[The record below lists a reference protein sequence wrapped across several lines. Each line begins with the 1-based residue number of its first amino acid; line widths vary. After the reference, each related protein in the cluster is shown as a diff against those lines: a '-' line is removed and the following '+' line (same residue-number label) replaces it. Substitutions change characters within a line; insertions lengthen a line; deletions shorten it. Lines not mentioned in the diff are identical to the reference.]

1 MPNRTRVPGRTT
13 VFQSLSLLMAAA
25 VTGGCG
31 GGDGNYSDDAAPT
44 VTLAAP
50 SGAISR
56 SVTLTATANDNRG
69 VTQVEFLV
77 DGAVVNTDTAAPFS
91 YVLDT
96 ANLADGAHS
105 AAARATDAA
114 GNAATSSS
122 VALTVL
128 NNVSYRVALA
138 GDQEF
143 PATGSTATGDA
154 TLQVNLVTGA
164 VAGSLVLAGMTT
176 TAAHVHDGY
185 AGTNG
190 PVQIGLD
197 LRAGTTD
204 TFDVPASSTLTAG
217 QVDKLLEGALYLNA
231 HSAAFAAGE
240 VRGQIV
246 PEHVSLVFVDL
257 KDDEVIESVR
267 SLGSGRAALTVNRSS
282 GAAVAHVVLQQL
294 DGVTAVHLDQGAA
307 GTTGTNV
314 LALAEDPAD
323 ATRWSATSTA
333 LTQAAVDALAQGFLH
348 FDVDTAA
355 HAGGELRG
363 QALPA
368 GVEVG
373 IARLD
378 GAQVVP
384 AVDSSLSGMGAIT
397 VNSNSGTATV
407 HVNTT
412 GSPNPTGAQLHSA
425 IGGREG
431 PSLATL
437 TQDGSNPAHWSVASA
452 PLSGADISA
461 FRQGGLYVEMPG
473 LAHADGEL
481 RGQLAPPGV
490 LFIANS
496 LDGSQEVPAKSTPA
510 LGSVAVTIDR
520 ASRTLELQANTSG
533 VDDASAAHIHTGHAG
548 ENGPV
553 AIGLTK
559 DTADAT
565 HWSASGIALT
575 EQQLDAIEHGA
586 AYVNVHTPANPGGE
600 IRGQLVSDRVQV
612 EFDTLSGDEESP
624 AVTTAATGTAAT
636 TVDFAARTVSIHV
649 HATGVDDATD
659 AHIHRASAGTNGSV
673 LVGLVKDAVDPGHWS
688 VEDHLVT
695 ATDLADFMDGL
706 WYVNV
711 HTPAHPTGE
720 IRAQIG
726 AATVPPGDTTAPT
739 ATLGAVAA
747 TVSGTITLTATAQDD
762 VGVTNVRFLLNGAT
776 ELGSDASDPYSISW
790 DTTTVPNGQVMLTAE
805 ARDAAGNFGLSTA
818 FAVTASNS
826 AAVTLA
832 QLQTSIF
839 APKCSGCHTG
849 GGGGLPGSMNLS
861 SANASFAALVNVASL
876 QQPALMRVNPGAAES
891 SYIIHKLEG
900 RAGIAGVRMPQ
911 GGPFLST
918 AEIDAVKAWI
928 NAGAT
933 NN

>member
-1 MPNRTRVPGRTT
+1 MPNRTRMPGRAS
-13 VFQSLSLLMAAA
+13 VFLSLLMAAA

-31 GGDGNYSDDAAPT
+31 SDGNNKDNVAPS

-50 SGAISR
+50 AGAISR

-77 DGAVVNTDTAAPFS
+77 DGAVVNTDAAAPYSF
-91 YVLDT
+91 VLDT
-96 ANLADGAHS
+96 ASLTDGAHS
-105 AAARATDAA
+105 ATARATDAA
-114 GNAATSSS
+114 GNAATSTA

-128 NNVSYRVALA
+128 NNETFNVALA

-143 PATGSTATGDA
+143 PATGSTGSGNA
-154 TLQVNLVTGA
+154 TLQVHLSTG
-164 VAGSLVLAGMTT
+164 VVSGSLVLAGMTT

-190 PVQIGLD
+190 PVLLGLEQ
-197 LRAGTTD
+197 RAGSAD
-204 TFDVPASSTLTAG
+204 TFDLPAGSTLTAQ

-231 HSAAFAAGE
+231 HSAAFPAGE

-246 PEHVSLVFVDL
+246 PAHVSLVFVDL

-267 SLGSGRAALTVNRSS
+267 GLGSGRAALTVNRSS
-282 GAAVAHVVLQQL
+282 GAAVAHVVLQEL

-307 GTTGTNV
+307 GTAGTNV
-314 LALAEDPAD
+314 LALAEDAAD
-323 ATRWSATSTA
+323 ATRWSTTSTA
-333 LTQAAVDALAQGFLH
+333 LTPAAVEALAQGFLH

-355 HAGGELRG
+355 HPGGELRG

-368 GVEVG
+368 GIEVG

-378 GAQVVP
+378 GGQVVP
-384 AVDSSLSGMGAIT
+384 AVDSNVSGMGAIT
-397 VNSNSGTATV
+397 VNSNSGMATV
-407 HVNTT
+407 HVNTS
-412 GSPNPTGAQLHSA
+412 GSPNPTGAQLRSA
-425 IGGREG
+425 VGGREG
-431 PSLATL
+431 PALATL
-437 TQDGSNPAHWSVASA
+437 TQDGSNPAHWSEANA
-452 PLSGADISA
+452 PLGAADITA
-461 FRQGGLYVEMPG
+461 FRQGGLYVEMPSQG
-473 LAHADGEL
+473 NADGEL
-481 RGQLAPPGV
+481 RGQLTPPGI

-496 LDGSQEVPAKSTPA
+496 LDGSQEVPAKSTGPR
-510 LGSVAVTIDR
+510 GSVAVTIDR
-520 ASRTLELQANTSG
+520 ASRALVLHANTSG
-533 VDDASAAHIHTGHAG
+533 VDDASAAHIHTGYAG

-559 DTADAT
+559 DTVDVT
-565 HWSASGIALT
+565 HWSASGITLT
-575 EQQLDAIEHGA
+575 EPQLDSIEHGV

-600 IRGQLVSDRVQV
+600 IRGQLVSDLVQV
-612 EFDTLSGDEESP
+612 EFDTLSGNEESP
-624 AVTTAATGTAAT
+624 AVPTAAAGTAAT
-636 TVDFAARTVSIHV
+636 TVDFAARSVSIHV

-659 AHIHRASAGTNGSV
+659 AHIHRAPAGTNGPV
-673 LVGLVKDAVDPGHWS
+673 LVGLVKDAVDLGHWS
-688 VEDHLVT
+688 VEGHVVT
-695 ATDLADFMDGL
+695 ATDLADFRAGL

-711 HTPAHPTGE
+711 HTPAHPGGE

-726 AATVPPGDTTAPT
+726 AAAVPPGDTTAPT
-739 ATLGAVAA
+739 ATLGAVAT
-747 TVSGTITLTATAQDD
+747 TVSGTITLAATAQDA

-790 DTTTVPNGQVMLTAE
+790 NTTTVPNGPVTLTAE
-805 ARDAAGNFGLSTA
+805 ARDAAGNIGLSTA
-818 FAVTASNS
+818 IAVTVSNT

-876 QQPALMRVNPGAAES
+876 QQPALMRVTPGNAEA

-900 RAGIAGVRMPQ
+900 RAGITGVRMPQ

-918 AEIDAVKAWI
+918 AEIDSVKAWI